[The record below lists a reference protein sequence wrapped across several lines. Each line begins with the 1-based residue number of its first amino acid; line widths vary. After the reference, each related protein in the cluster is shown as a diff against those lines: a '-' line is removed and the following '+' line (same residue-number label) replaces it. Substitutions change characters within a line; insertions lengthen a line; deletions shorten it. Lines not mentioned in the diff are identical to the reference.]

1 MICISVLIFM
11 IVYVCVLV
19 VLDWKKQYMQ
29 LAMTRT
35 IADGVV
41 IIIDS
46 ITLFW
51 LRVKM
56 ENINNESLKDQI
68 ISVKRQFLIFL
79 LAFVLLMILDILD
92 YFADH
97 VVEKEDNNFVYQLS
111 LRVSIRVL
119 MLVPMIYVM

>member
-1 MICISVLIFM
+1 M